1 MSWLQLTGLSRAA
14 GKRAKAALL
23 LGLLLSV
30 LGMVTSTTLHKVVHP
45 NANKADHYCAVTLLA
60 SGQVD
65 AASSVVS
72 QPAVSLI
79 PVLAN
84 RFEVSSVAVA
94 SFNLPLSRGPPAL
107 LS

>member
-1 MSWLQLTGLSRAA
+1 MSWLCIAGISRTASR
-14 GKRAKAALL
+14 RAKAALL

-30 LGMVTSTTLHKVVHP
+30 LGMVASGTLHKVVHP
-45 NANKADHYCAVTLLA
+45 NANSSDHHCAATLFA

-65 AASSVVS
+65 AAPSDIAA
-72 QPAVSLI
+72 PAVCLAPI
-79 PVLAN
+79 AAN
-84 RFEVSSVAVA
+84 RFFFSAPSVP